1 MPKVEPVDEALRA
14 LVDPGRRRIL
24 TLVRSDERTAGEIAA
39 ELPITWP
46 AVSQHLRVLKGA
58 GLIAERRAGTR
69 RYYRAR
75 PEGLAGVREF
85 LDAFWDD
92 RLQTLKRE
100 VERG

>member
-14 LVDPGRRRIL
+14 LADPGRRRIL
-24 TLVRSDERTAGEIAA
+24 TLVRDDERTAGEIAA

-85 LDAFWDD
+85 LDGFWDEK
-92 RLQTLKRE
+92 LQTLKRE

>member
-14 LVDPGRRRIL
+14 LADPGRRRIL
-24 TLVRSDERTAGEIAA
+24 TIVQSDERTAGDIAA
-39 ELPITWP
+39 ALPITWP

-75 PEGLAGVREF
+75 PEGLAEVRAF
-85 LDAFWDD
+85 LDGFWEEK
-92 RLQTLKRE
+92 LQTLKRE

>member
-1 MPKVEPVDEALRA
+1 MPKIQPVDEALRA
-14 LVDPGRRRIL
+14 LADPGRRRIL

-58 GLIAERRAGTR
+58 GLIAERRDGTR

-75 PEGLAGVREF
+75 PEGLADVRAF
-85 LDAFWDD
+85 LDGFWDD
-92 RLQTLKRE
+92 KLQSLKRE